1 MRVKVVMAY
10 TIGCAIMLAVFKSAP
25 NVAAVQWLVVAGVGF
40 MLYGPQ
46 MLVGLCGAETV
57 ARPAVSACQGF
68 LGWISYLG
76 AANAGVP
83 LAFVVEKY
91 GWDAYFGVL
100 IGCCVIVLLLM
111 LPMLNLKSYSQQQA
125 ELSLKAA

>member
-1 MRVKVVMAY
+1 MVIAY
-10 TIGCAIMLAVFKSAP
+10 TVGCAIMLAAFKAAP
-25 NVAAVQWLVVAGVGF
+25 NVAALQWLLVAGVGF

-76 AANAGVP
+76 NPSRSPFASLRVVP
-83 LAFVVEKY
+83 GGPGEVE
-91 GWDAYFGVL
+91 W
-100 IGCCVIVLLLM
+100 LLREQA
-111 LPMLNLKSYSQQQA
+111 PNLYR
-125 ELSLKAA
+125 EDVRD